1 MGNEQ
6 LPDRRQYHMTP
17 AEELTYRFHEWEAR
31 GRGWQLWDYPVE
43 LEPPFVPFI
52 GHYLEPGRRYEDD
65 SRRETIGS
73 AVAGFFKRTFSTQ
86 EEYRLPELPQFE
98 EYEPDLF
105 FPDVLPV
112 EFQCSIPPD
121 NKIRQE
127 AAARLIHT
135 LPQWGLPTCFEI
147 IGTGDRINV
156 QFATHHRSSQLKGHI
171 RSYFPDVVVHEAD
184 NYLVDT
190 WSSAGDSS
198 IVIDFGLSEE
208 FMLPIS
214 SYGSF
219 DLDPLISV
227 IGALEDLDFGEI
239 GVLQVL
245 FSRTYAPWAKSIIAS
260 VTDWNGKPFFVD
272 APDLAKLAAHKV
284 SQPLFAVN
292 LRIGVRADSEKRMW
306 EIARL
311 LGGSL
316 TQFSTPTS
324 NSFIPLENEEYDNE
338 QHELDFLARTTHR
351 SGMILGSYELVSLV
365 HLPSSSVRSYKLVRE
380 TKKTKLAPRIVL
392 NNEAVVGVNY
402 HEGREQIAS
411 LNAEQRTRHTHIIGA
426 SGTGKSHLLLSLLI
440 QDLQAGNGF
449 AVLDPHGDLI
459 DRLLPYVP
467 ESRLD
472 DVILFD
478 PADEQFP
485 IGFNI
490 LQAHSTL
497 EKQLLSSD
505 LVAVFKRLSTSW
517 GDQMTSVLGN
527 AILAFLESETG
538 GTLADMRRFLVEKEF
553 RREFLKS
560 VTDHEVLYYWTKE
573 YPLLSGRPQAPLL
586 TRLDTFLRPKL
597 IRHIVAQKENKLD
610 FGHIMNSGKI
620 LLAKLAQGAIGEEN
634 SHLLGSLL
642 VSKFYQLALSRQ
654 ELQEASRKPFYLY
667 IDEFHHFITPTL
679 STILSGARKYR
690 LGLTLAHQDMR
701 QLQSRDTEL
710 QSAVLTNPYT
720 RICFRVGD
728 MDARSL
734 ESGFAFFEGKDLQ
747 NLGRGEAVVRI
758 ERTDYDF
765 NLETYPLPETGEDS
779 ENHIQSVIERSRQNY
794 GTPLVEVEELLRQAR
809 APIEEDEPPIEKTR
823 RTERES
829 EPREPVEPVE
839 IIEDES
845 KRPIITPPPK
855 PKAAPPHAPKKTPK
869 QKAQL
874 GKGGQQHRYLQELI
888 KRWGE
893 HNGLRATIEKP
904 ILDSRESID
913 VALETDETTIACEI
927 SVTSTPDYELGNV
940 QKCLNAGYDTVVL
953 VSADDKTL
961 KKAEKHITGKLD
973 KAHLPKVK
981 FLSPEDLFAFLGSLS
996 NSRTEEV
1003 VGGYTVKVRV
1013 KPGSKED
1020 AATRKKAISDV
1031 ILSAM
1036 RRMKDT

>member
-1 MGNEQ
+1 MAKRAASDPAPLQKNESG
-6 LPDRRQYHMTP
+6 LYS
-17 AEELTYRFHEWEAR
+17 FHEIL
-31 GRGWQLWDYPVE
+31 GRGWTLWDDPIE
-43 LEPPFVPFI
+43 IEPPFNYANKGRSVERTVVDDGKKDWLPVRI
-52 GHYLEPGRRYEDD
+52 GRRLVQPLLRAKAN
-65 SRRETIGS
+65 SS
-73 AVAGFFKRTFSTQ
+73 NQ
-86 EEYRLPELPQFE
+86 
-98 EYEPDLF
+98 
-105 FPDVLPV
+105 VLPPQYV
-112 EFQCSIPPD
+112 KPRRYSPQKAPIELKCVIPTDCRIKKEVALEFLLAIPSTAGATSFEIIATAESIEVQFATREDAGLLTQHIKGYFPRVIVFQNQNHLVDVWQGSNSD
-121 NKIRQE
+121 NQVIFEIGLSEAYAKPIRVPATFEVDPLIPFLNALENLE
-127 AAARLIHT
+127 AGEVAIVQVLFQPARHPWKRHAARLIHINT
-135 LPQWGLPTCFEI
+135 QSSRQLEI
-147 IGTGDRINV
+147 
-156 QFATHHRSSQLKGHI
+156 
-171 RSYFPDVVVHEAD
+171 
-184 NYLVDT
+184 
-190 WSSAGDSS
+190 
-198 IVIDFGLSEE
+198 SE
-208 FMLPIS
+208 
-214 SYGSF
+214 
-219 DLDPLISV
+219 V
-227 IGALEDLDFGEI
+227 
-239 GVLQVL
+239 
-245 FSRTYAPWAKSIIAS
+245 AKSIQKKMRQPFFSSVIRIAS
-260 VTDWNGKPFFVD
+260 
-272 APDLAKLAAHKV
+272 
-284 SQPLFAVN
+284 
-292 LRIGVRADSEKRMW
+292 RARTEAGLW
-306 EIARL
+306 HIA
-311 LGGSL
+311 GSL
-316 TQFSTPTS
+316 TDSFRQFGAPTG
-324 NSFIPLENEEYDNE
+324 NSFIPLENTGYTTTKQEKDLFN
-338 QHELDFLARTTHR
+338 RTSHR
-351 SGMILGSYELVSLV
+351 SGMLLGANELVNLV
-365 HLPSSSVRSYKLVRE
+365 HLPSISVKSSKLVRQ
-380 TKKTKLAPRIVL
+380 TKKTKAVPRI
-392 NNEAVVGVNY
+392 AVGNDLILGDNY
-402 HEGREQIAS
+402 HDGRTVKAS
-411 LNAEQRTRHTHIIGA
+411 LNGEQRTKHTHIIGA

-440 QDLQAGNGF
+440 QDLKTSNGF

-527 AILAFLESETG
+527 SILAFLESEKG

-553 RREFLKS
+553 RKEFLKT
-560 VTDHEVLYYWTKE
+560 VTDHEVLYYWQKE

-634 SHLLGSLL
+634 SYLLGSLL

-734 ESGFAFFEGKDLQ
+734 ETGFAFFEGKDLQ
-747 NLGRGEAVVRI
+747 NLGRGEAVIRV

-765 NLETYPLPETGEDS
+765 NLETYPLPEIVEDS

-794 GTPLVEVEELLRQAR
+794 GTPLEEVEELLQQAR
-809 APIEEDEPPIEKTR
+809 APIEENEPATPQPNKRTVRETEPP
-823 RTERES
+823 ES
-829 EPREPVEPVE
+829 VEPVN
-839 IIEDES
+839 IVEDDP

-855 PKAAPPHAPKKTPK
+855 PKAAPPPAPKKTPK

-893 HNGLRATIEKP
+893 HNGFRATIEKP
-904 ILDSRESID
+904 IPDSRESID

-940 QKCLNAGYDTVVL
+940 QKCLNAGYDTVAL

-961 KKAEKHITGKLD
+961 RKAEKHIKAKLD
-973 KAHLPKVK
+973 KKKLPKVK
-981 FLSPEDLFAFLGSLS
+981 FLSPEDLFAFLGEIP